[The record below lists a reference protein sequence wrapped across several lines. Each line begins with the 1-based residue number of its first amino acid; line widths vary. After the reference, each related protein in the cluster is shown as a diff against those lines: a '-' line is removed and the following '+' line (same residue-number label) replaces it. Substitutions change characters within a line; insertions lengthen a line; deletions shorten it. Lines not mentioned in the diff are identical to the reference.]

1 MTEEQSNINGDLC
14 AMRCA
19 VRGLTLD
26 RNSLTDDDKAEIVEI
41 YNALGVLVIENIES
55 TEKEYS

>member
-1 MTEEQSNINGDLC
+1 MTETQDNINGDLC

-26 RNSLTDDDKAEIVEI
+26 RNALTDDDKAEIAGI
-41 YNALGVLVIENIES
+41 SDALLVLVIENIEV
-55 TEKEYS
+55 TG